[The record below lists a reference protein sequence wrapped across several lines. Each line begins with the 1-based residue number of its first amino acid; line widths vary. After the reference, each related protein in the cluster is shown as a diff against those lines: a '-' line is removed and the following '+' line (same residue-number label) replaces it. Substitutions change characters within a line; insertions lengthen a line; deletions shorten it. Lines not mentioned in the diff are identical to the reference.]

1 MTTSSPVLPGI
12 VGTPVSFEAVSLKF
26 GSTLALDEF
35 SLDIAPGEFVALLGP
50 SGSGKTTALRAL
62 AGLEAASSGRILV
75 DDGDI
80 TGVPTNKRDLGMV
93 FQSYSLFPH
102 LTALENTEYGL
113 RNRRQPK
120 AARRTAAQA
129 GLDLV
134 GLGDLADRYPHE
146 LSGGQQQ
153 RVALARAL
161 VTRPKVLLLDES
173 LSALDA
179 KVRVQLREEI
189 RQLQLRLGITTIFVT
204 HDQEEALSIADRVA
218 VMKDGRI
225 EQVGTPE
232 DLYLRPASA
241 FVAEFVGVT
250 NRIPA
255 ENLGDGT
262 VRVLGSVL
270 PVAEVPAGQVAEVS
284 AGHVPAAD
292 TSAGGH
298 VAYVRPENLR
308 LVEASLGGADVGA
321 GTSGANAAAHVSG
334 PVAASAAGAGAGSG
348 VTATVVES
356 SFLGSFRHTL
366 VTLPDGSLLR
376 IQHAATE
383 ALAIGTEVRVQAVAV
398 TRVVAA

>member
-12 VGTPVSFEAVSLKF
+12 VGTPVSFDAVSLKF

-134 GLGDLADRYPHE
+134 SLGDLADRYPHE

-189 RQLQLRLGITTIFVT
+189 RQLQLHLGITTIFVT

-270 PVAEVPAGQVAEVS
+270 PVAEVPAS
-284 AGHVPAAD
+284 HVPATDAA
-292 TSAGGH
+292 AGRL

-308 LVEASLGGADVGA
+308 LVV
-321 GTSGANAAAHVSG
+321 
-334 PVAASAAGAGAGSG
+334 GAGAGSPAVSG
-348 VTATVVES
+348 VSATVVES

-383 ALAIGTEVRVQAVAV
+383 ALAIGTVVRVQALAV

>member
-12 VGTPVSFEAVSLKF
+12 VGTPVHFEAVSLRF

-35 SLDIAPGEFVALLGP
+35 SLVIAPGEFVALLGP

-62 AGLEAASSGRILV
+62 AGLEAATAGRILV
-75 DDGDI
+75 DGGDI

-102 LTALENTEYGL
+102 LTALENAEYGL
-113 RNRRQPK
+113 RSRRQPK
-120 AARRTAAQA
+120 AARREAAQA

-204 HDQEEALSIADRVA
+204 HDQEEALSVADRVA
-218 VMKDGRI
+218 VMRDGRI

-270 PVAEVPAGQVAEVS
+270 PVAEVPATEVPAAE
-284 AGHVPAAD
+284 VPAAD
-292 TSAGGH
+292 ATAGGL

-308 LVEASLGGADVGA
+308 LVV
-321 GTSGANAAAHVSG
+321 
-334 PVAASAAGAGAGSG
+334 GAGAGSTAGSG
-348 VTATVVES
+348 VSATVVES

-383 ALAIGTEVRVQAVAV
+383 ALAIGTEVLVEAVAV

>member
-1 MTTSSPVLPGI
+1 MTTSSSVLPGI
-12 VGTPVSFEAVSLKF
+12 VGTPVSFESVSLKF

-80 TGVPTNKRDLGMV
+80 TGVPTNRRDLGMV

-270 PVAEVPAGQVAEVS
+270 PVAEVPAADAS
-284 AGHVPAAD
+284 AGEL
-292 TSAGGH
+292 

-308 LVEASLGGADVGA
+308 LVVDAGAD
-321 GTSGANAAAHVSG
+321 SI
-334 PVAASAAGAGAGSG
+334 AGSG
-348 VTATVVES
+348 VSATVVES

-383 ALAIGTEVRVQAVAV
+383 ALAIGNEVRVQALAV

>member
-120 AARRTAAQA
+120 AARRTAALA

-270 PVAEVPAGQVAEVS
+270 PVAEVAAGQVAEVPAS
-284 AGHVPAAD
+284 HVPVAD
-292 TSAGGH
+292 ATAGEL

-308 LVEASLGGADVGA
+308 LVA
-321 GTSGANAAAHVSG
+321 GAAAGSVTGS
-334 PVAASAAGAGAGSG
+334 VADAAAGSAAGSG
-348 VTATVVES
+348 VSATVVES

-383 ALAIGTEVRVQAVAV
+383 ALAIGTEVRVQAAAL

>member
-270 PVAEVPAGQVAEVS
+270 PVAEVPAGQVATVP

-292 TSAGGH
+292 ASGGGLI
-298 VAYVRPENLR
+298 AYVRPENLR
-308 LVEASLGGADVGA
+308 VAV
-321 GTSGANAAAHVSG
+321 GANAGSI
-334 PVAASAAGAGAGSG
+334 AGSG
-348 VTATVVES
+348 VSATVVES

-383 ALAIGTEVRVQAVAV
+383 ALAIGTEVRVQALAV

>member
-270 PVAEVPAGQVAEVS
+270 PVAEVPVGQVAEVP
-284 AGHVPAAD
+284 AGHAPAAD
-292 TSAGGH
+292 ATAGGL

-308 LVEASLGGADVGA
+308 LVA
-321 GTSGANAAAHVSG
+321 GAAAGSVTGS
-334 PVAASAAGAGAGSG
+334 VADAAAGSAAGSG
-348 VTATVVES
+348 VSATVVES

-376 IQHAATE
+376 IQHAASE
-383 ALAIGTEVRVQAVAV
+383 ALAIGTEVRVQVLAV